1 MERIFLTKS
10 WEVRIQITILGIMF
24 CNLYCGW
31 TRVLGQ
37 EGMLKEVVHDLG
49 MALIRRGRAE
59 LNTLGCGI
67 TPPSGGGRGRP
78 TNVQRSNSVTASSAG
93 MLPPRAPFPS
103 FPSGQDDLHKL
114 SSFRVAA
121 GKLPMYQSNC
131 VICGGDTS
139 WFCALCGEGCALH
152 PEKTRFGKEYD
163 CLAKHRECPSYRKW
177 ARRQRT
183 TSGVSD

>member
-67 TPPSGGGRGRP
+67 TPLSGGRRGRP
-78 TNVQRSNSVTASSAG
+78 TNLQCSNSVIASSAG
-93 MLPPRAPFPS
+93 MLSPRSPSPS
-103 FPSGQDDLHKL
+103 FPSGQDNMHML
-114 SSFRVAA
+114 SSFRVGV
-121 GKLPMYQSNC
+121 GKRSMYERDC